1 MNSPVYYYVDG
12 RFVPADQAT
21 LPLGDL
27 AIVRGYGIFDFLRTY
42 RRVPFK
48 LHEHVL
54 RLFSSAEQI
63 GLAMPWSV
71 GEVEKIVHETNDRN
85 GFDAAAIRIVVTG
98 GPSPDLMM
106 PGQRPSL
113 AVMIEPIS
121 PPPARQYAE
130 GVGVTTTHMARI
142 LPTVKSLNYLGAIL
156 AVVEARKADA
166 VEAIYRTP
174 DGLVT
179 EGTRSNLFIF
189 REGKLLTP
197 ETGILP
203 GITRQVVLEIAAG
216 EYTVVKTD
224 LTYDDLLG
232 ADEVFIT
239 STTKEIVPVV
249 KVDGQVVGGGRPGE
263 YTQDLMERF
272 RAYVDCCVA
281 EAAV

>member
-1 MNSPVYYYVDG
+1 MTSPVYYVDG

-27 AIVRGYGIFDFLRTY
+27 AIMRGYGIFDFLRTY

-48 LHEHVL
+48 LREHVL
-54 RLFSSAEQI
+54 RLYSSAEQI

-71 GEVEKIVHETNDRN
+71 GEVEAIVHETNDRN
-85 GFDAAAIRIVVTG
+85 GYDDAAIRIVVTG

-106 PGQRPSL
+106 PGQQPRL
-113 AVMIEPIS
+113 AVMAEPIS
-121 PPPARQYAE
+121 TPPERQYAQ
-130 GVGVTTTHMARI
+130 GVGVTTTRMARI

-156 AVVEARKADA
+156 AVVEARKAGA

-174 DGLVT
+174 DDHVT

-189 REGKLLTP
+189 RGGKLLTP
-197 ETGILP
+197 ESGILP
-203 GITRQVVLEIAAG
+203 GITRQVVLEVAAR
-216 EYTVVKTD
+216 EYPVVLTD
-224 LTYDDLLG
+224 LTYADLLG

-263 YTQDLMERF
+263 CTQDLMERF
-272 RAYVDCCVA
+272 KAYVDRCLTEAVA
-281 EAAV
+281 